1 MQQLPIPKRKWGSVS
16 MDLITALPETAS
28 GNSAIVVFVDRLTKM
43 IHLAA
48 CNTSIKTHAFAKLF
62 RHEVLRLHG
71 LPYEFVS
78 DRDGR
83 FTSNFMREVCR
94 LLNIQQAMST
104 AYHPQSDGQTERTN
118 RTLEDMLRQYANPF
132 HTDWDEHLDMA
143 EFAINDAWQ
152 ESVQETPFMLNY
164 GQHPLNFLS
173 LQTHSHVPAAAGFT
187 ENMRLGIER
196 AQDCLQRAQ
205 QRQKT
210 YADRGSRDV
219 NYDVGADLMLN
230 TKNVRYRS
238 LGTPKLMPRWVGPYK
253 VLERVGKVAYRL
265 ALPVELKMHPVFHV
279 SLLKLV
285 RQDQRLQPPPPRVLL
300 NGDVVYT
307 IDRILDHRKTRK
319 GKRKNLKEF
328 LIRWEGFDSTHDSW
342 EPEALMHDPGMV
354 QDYWDYL
361 AASEQHTAQ
370 QTKPVN

>member
-1 MQQLPIPKRKWGSVS
+1 
-16 MDLITALPETAS
+16 
-28 GNSAIVVFVDRLTKM
+28 
-43 IHLAA
+43 
-48 CNTSIKTHAFAKLF
+48 
-62 RHEVLRLHG
+62 
-71 LPYEFVS
+71 
-78 DRDGR
+78 
-83 FTSNFMREVCR
+83 
-94 LLNIQQAMST
+94 
-104 AYHPQSDGQTERTN
+104 
-118 RTLEDMLRQYANPF
+118 MLRQYVNPF

-279 SLLKLV
+279 SLLKSV
-285 RQDQRLQPPPPRVLL
+285 R
-300 NGDVVYT
+300 
-307 IDRILDHRKTRK
+307 
-319 GKRKNLKEF
+319 
-328 LIRWEGFDSTHDSW
+328 
-342 EPEALMHDPGMV
+342 
-354 QDYWDYL
+354 
-361 AASEQHTAQ
+361 
-370 QTKPVN
+370 